1 MKKNFAYIILI
12 FIIFF
17 FNKTDS
23 KIQNNI
29 VLKVENKIITQF
41 EIKNKILSTLILAN
55 QEVTQENI
63 NRLKNQALEFLIQ
76 FRLKEIELS
85 KYNFSYDNSEIIDYV
100 NSISSN
106 DIQTIKK
113 KFVENNLD
121 YQLFLEE
128 VKIQLKWQK
137 FIYQIY
143 SKKIEI
149 DESIINEEVEN
160 YLKNKSDIEEFK
172 ISEIEILLNGKS
184 ENNVIADIKSKISI
198 DGFKK
203 TAFNYSVSSTA
214 KQNGDLGWVN
224 GKSLSDKIYNIITK
238 MKVGDVTKPIK
249 TQNSILFLKLDDKKI
264 SKKKDINL
272 VKLKESIIIQKRNEL
287 FNLYS
292 RSHLSKLKNTS
303 IIEYK

>member
-137 FIYQIY
+137 FIYQNY

>member
-113 KFVENNLD
+113 KFGENNLD

-137 FIYQIY
+137 FIYQNY

-184 ENNVIADIKSKISI
+184 ENNVIADMKSKISI

-203 TAFNYSVSSTA
+203 TAFNYSISSTA

-238 MKVGDVTKPIK
+238 MKVGDVTEPIK

>member
-1 MKKNFAYIILI
+1 MKKNFAYILLI

-137 FIYQIY
+137 FIYQNY

-184 ENNVIADIKSKISI
+184 ENNVIADMKSKISI

-203 TAFNYSVSSTA
+203 TAFNYSISSTA

-224 GKSLSDKIYNIITK
+224 GKSLSEKIYNIITK
-238 MKVGDVTKPIK
+238 MKVGDVTEPIK

>member
-1 MKKNFAYIILI
+1 MKKNFAYILLI

-113 KFVENNLD
+113 KFGENNLD

-184 ENNVIADIKSKISI
+184 ENNVIADMKSKISI

-203 TAFNYSVSSTA
+203 TAFNYSISSTA

-224 GKSLSDKIYNIITK
+224 GKSLSEKIYNIITK
-238 MKVGDVTKPIK
+238 MKVGDVTEPIK

>member
-113 KFVENNLD
+113 KFGENNLD

-272 VKLKESIIIQKRNEL
+272 VKLKESIIMQKRNEL

>member
-1 MKKNFAYIILI
+1 MKKNFAFIILI

-113 KFVENNLD
+113 KFGENNLD

>member
-113 KFVENNLD
+113 KFGENNLD

-238 MKVGDVTKPIK
+238 MKVGDVNKPIK

-264 SKKKDINL
+264 SKKK
-272 VKLKESIIIQKRNEL
+272 R
-287 FNLYS
+287 
-292 RSHLSKLKNTS
+292 H
-303 IIEYK
+303 